1 MLDKQTSTLLAN
13 LNAICQDGSYKVI
26 EKNELINAIS
36 KKNKVDEDA
45 LKAMIEHLQERNYL
59 SIKYSDDNV
68 YCLSVLP
75 KGRLFEE
82 KSKELA
88 NEKRKFN
95 KLVVITLSLSS
106 VASFVG
112 AFCAMIVFKL
122 LF

>member
-1 MLDKQTSTLLAN
+1 MLDKQTSILLAN
-13 LNAICQDGSYKVI
+13 LNSICQDGSYKVI
-26 EKNELINAIS
+26 DKKDLINLNS
-36 KKNKVDEDA
+36 KKNKLNEDS

-75 KGRLFEE
+75 KGRLFDE

-88 NEKRKFN
+88 KEKRKYN
-95 KLVVITLSLSS
+95 KLIIVTLSLSS
-106 VASFVG
+106 IASFVG
-112 AFCAMIVFKL
+112 AFCAMLVFKL

>member
-1 MLDKQTSTLLAN
+1 MLDKQTSILLAN
-13 LNAICQDGSYKVI
+13 LNSICQDGSYKVI
-26 EKNELINAIS
+26 DKKDLINLNS
-36 KKNKVDEDA
+36 KKNKLNEDS

-75 KGRLFEE
+75 KGRLFDE

-88 NEKRKFN
+88 KEKRKYN
-95 KLVVITLSLSS
+95 KLIIVTLSLSS
-106 VASFVG
+106 IASFIG
-112 AFCAMIVFKL
+112 AFCAMLVFKF

>member
-26 EKNELINAIS
+26 EKNELINSVS
-36 KKNKVDEDA
+36 KKNKIDEDA

-59 SIKYSDDNV
+59 SIKYSDDKV

>member
-59 SIKYSDDNV
+59 SIKYSDDKV